1 MYLCKNCGKDFDI
14 SEPRIDDVG
23 YAFSV
28 CPYCKG
34 DDFSEAKRC
43 PFSGAYIE
51 VGESVA
57 IEVYKDISKELDAIA
72 ESWGVS
78 TDDTTEAF
86 LDVLTAYI
94 EGRTE

>member
-1 MYLCKNCGKDFDI
+1 MQLCNNCKKLFDLPGQAQDSI
-14 SEPRIDDVG
+14 G
-23 YAFSV
+23 YTWTI
-28 CPYCKG
+28 CPYCESE
-34 DDFSEAKRC
+34 DFDHAHRC

-94 EGRTE
+94 EGRE

>member
-1 MYLCKNCGKDFDI
+1 MYLCKDCGKDFDTPGRATD
-14 SEPRIDDVG
+14 SVG
-23 YAFSV
+23 YSYSI
-28 CPYCKG
+28 CPYCKS